1 MEKNQS
7 GSNYSISGKA
17 LKAAGGGI
25 YEDSFQNKIEFSA
38 DIEDD
43 IEIHL
48 AGSGNYI
55 KLGKIT
61 SVNEYKI
68 PEKMRKIWQVELA
81 MLDSRGASCSTPALF
96 LALFAIKVL
105 SRGMTI

>member
-1 MEKNQS
+1 M
-7 GSNYSISGKA
+7 
-17 LKAAGGGI
+17 KAAGGGI

-81 MLDSRGASCSTPALF
+81 MLDTIDAICKSIISIIFCFTALF